1 MADPKP
7 SRAKSA
13 QGKAP
18 TGNSSGAPSPR
29 TAPAQRGAF
38 ADMVLTIIYV
48 LVIAVGLR
56 SLVAEPFFIP
66 SGSLTPTL
74 LAGDFVL
81 VTKYNYGYSR
91 WSFPFGEP
99 AFKGRIFGSVP
110 KMGQIV
116 VFALPRDP
124 SVDYIKRVIGLPGDT
139 VQVTDGQLYINGKEV
154 PRTRDGSYLETPID
168 SGEAVPIKVRKYIE
182 HLPDGVNHII
192 LKATNQGFAN
202 NTPLYTVPPG
212 HLFMMGD
219 NRDFSEDSRFLN
231 AVGYVPLANVVGRGR
246 MILLSVRL
254 DHPFWKFWDWPSDI
268 RWGRMFTI
276 LH

>member
-1 MADPKP
+1 MTPPKP
-7 SRAKSA
+7 RTQKSP
-13 QGKAP
+13 AP
-18 TGNSSGAPSPR
+18 TNPSAAPVG
-29 TAPAQRGAF
+29 RGVVAETL
-38 ADMVLTIIYV
+38 LTILYV
-48 LVIAVGLR
+48 VIIAVGLR
-56 SLVAEPFFIP
+56 SLIAEPFFIP

-110 KMGQIV
+110 KMGQVV

-139 VQVTDGQLYINGKEV
+139 VQVTDGQLYINGTEV
-154 PRTRDGSYLETPID
+154 PRTRDGHYLETPID
-168 SGEAVPIKVRKYIE
+168 SGESVPIEVRKYIE
-182 HLPDGVNHII
+182 HLPDGVNHVI

-246 MILLSVRL
+246 IIMLSIRL
-254 DHPFWKFWDWPSDI
+254 NHPFWQFWFWPTDI
-268 RWGRMFTI
+268 RWGRFLTI
-276 LH
+276 VK